1 MVIFVWPHLLINL
14 CLPRLYPLLMQESS
28 DSDDTDSGN
37 DLDPDADP
45 CAGVS
50 RTEADGVVS
59 VLFRPAH
66 IFAALDHMAAQGRL
80 LRSRMADLP
89 PQRAGLYQAE
99 YLERA

>member
-1 MVIFVWPHLLINL
+1 MVIFVWPHLLINSY
-14 CLPRLYPLLMQESS
+14 LPRLYPLLMQESS
-28 DSDDTDSGN
+28 DSGDMDSGS
-37 DLDPDADP
+37 DLDPDAD
-45 CAGVS
+45 
-50 RTEADGVVS
+50 DGVVS

>member
-1 MVIFVWPHLLINL
+1 
-14 CLPRLYPLLMQESS
+14 MQESS
-28 DSDDTDSGN
+28 DSDESDESDI
-37 DLDPDADP
+37 DPDADP

-59 VLFRPAH
+59 ILFRPAH

-80 LRSRMADLP
+80 LRSRVADLP

-99 YLERA
+99 YLERAEGRKIC